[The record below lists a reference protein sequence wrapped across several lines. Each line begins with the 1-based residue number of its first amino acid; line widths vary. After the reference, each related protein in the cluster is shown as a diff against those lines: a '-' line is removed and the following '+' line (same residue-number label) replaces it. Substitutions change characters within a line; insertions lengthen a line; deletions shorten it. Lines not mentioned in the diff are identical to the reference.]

1 MNRKNLLSGRD
12 KKLLELAE
20 KYESAQIA
28 HTSIYMDADDL
39 ADLADWYAI
48 RGKFKKAMQVTEY
61 GLQLHPDNTA
71 LLVEQAYLLID
82 TQHADLA
89 QEVAERITEDFLPE
103 VKILKA
109 YLLIH
114 QSKDEEAERL
124 IDSIEDPNDLP
135 NIIETAYLYMDM
147 GNLDKAREW
156 VERGKGLY
164 DQNESYIALTADYY
178 STAKQPET
186 AEVYFNKLIDINPY
200 SAAYWYGLAR
210 CYFDEEEY
218 EKAID
223 ACDYAN
229 VSDEEYGEPYLLRGH
244 AFYQLG
250 NDSKAL
256 ENYQMAIKYETI
268 DPNFI
273 NSFIAM
279 EKITKGEWEEGYK
292 YLQLA
297 IRNVEKSIIPLELL
311 YTNAAL
317 CLYKMGQSEKAHQYC
332 QMAHETNPESIDAYL
347 VEGRMYLDEGRT
359 YEAFM
364 QWAKAISYE
373 PYAETWNEIGMNC
386 IEAGHYQ
393 LAKTVLERVWMMD
406 PNFKNINEK
415 LTTLCLILQDKKNF
429 KKFNALCQHP
439 MDTQTYKHLQQAL
452 TQNGMEREQAVERIL
467 NMLTNTENEE
477 K

>member
-89 QEVAERITEDFLPE
+89 QEVAERITEYFLPE

-200 SAAYWYGLAR
+200 SAA
-210 CYFDEEEY
+210 
-218 EKAID
+218 
-223 ACDYAN
+223 
-229 VSDEEYGEPYLLRGH
+229 
-244 AFYQLG
+244 
-250 NDSKAL
+250 
-256 ENYQMAIKYETI
+256 
-268 DPNFI
+268 
-273 NSFIAM
+273 
-279 EKITKGEWEEGYK
+279 
-292 YLQLA
+292 
-297 IRNVEKSIIPLELL
+297 
-311 YTNAAL
+311 
-317 CLYKMGQSEKAHQYC
+317 
-332 QMAHETNPESIDAYL
+332 
-347 VEGRMYLDEGRT
+347 
-359 YEAFM
+359 
-364 QWAKAISYE
+364 
-373 PYAETWNEIGMNC
+373 
-386 IEAGHYQ
+386 
-393 LAKTVLERVWMMD
+393 
-406 PNFKNINEK
+406 
-415 LTTLCLILQDKKNF
+415 
-429 KKFNALCQHP
+429 
-439 MDTQTYKHLQQAL
+439 
-452 TQNGMEREQAVERIL
+452 
-467 NMLTNTENEE
+467 
-477 K
+477 